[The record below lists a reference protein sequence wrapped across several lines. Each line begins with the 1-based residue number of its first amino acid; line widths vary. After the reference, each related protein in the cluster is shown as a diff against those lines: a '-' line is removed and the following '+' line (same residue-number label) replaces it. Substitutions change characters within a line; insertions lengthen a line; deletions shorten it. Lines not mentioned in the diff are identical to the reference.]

1 MSGCEKRKKGGRW
14 EMFKK
19 KKHKNLVEVGTSCPL
34 LLRRGGVTEKL
45 RAR

>member
-1 MSGCEKRKKGGRW
+1 MDVRRKRKVAGGKCTR
-14 EMFKK
+14 KK
-19 KKHKNLVEVGTSCPL
+19 YKNLVEVGTSCPL